1 MPYFPDRIMPLT
13 PKKDEPGSHP
23 GSPISASDYNL
34 HDEQLQAFEEWLLS
48 KDSERGKLRE
58 RVLALLD
65 RANTMIMRN
74 PVRVTSGHALSGTKV
89 RFPRAEV
96 CFLKSP
102 GAMSPSDRVI
112 HVDSTAGF
120 PEDGVITIINDV
132 VPGQSGSDGTYVEWI
147 RYSGKTSDSFLNCER
162 GFLGTTAGTHSRVYP
177 PVSENQPSC
186 VTTPLQTARP
196 ICPPPL
202 IWYPF
207 NFDFFGYR
215 GDIEEI
221 EQQIALEG
229 ASGENP
235 DNGRTFTSG
244 NIDYD
249 AFRAAMGAA
258 SSPDPVEST
267 FNQASENSHPNQIV
281 ETVSSNGLWRE
292 RWITDWS
299 AHRTLS
305 DDAVY
310 RLLMLD
316 GSYGTISE
324 LAHVLRAASPTTFA
338 AGSPGWYMRYAALA
352 ISNRWGPIWLDRGDG
367 SGFLRMRRRERKYFI
382 GGSVRRTNWYDDPIW
397 YNDAVK
403 ILEGSVGIAGSPPGF
418 RYNYVRPVSGWA
430 ILDGRLV
437 SQDPVARAQNRLTP
451 QEAHE
456 VMLASV
462 RAGIVDRFG
471 TIENIGGNRSSGVPV
486 FRGIANVSA
495 GMGGWSQRGKDR
507 GTSPTWPRVALYA
520 DGTVFLYLDSA
531 NDFSN
536 VGQSIVNYST
546 WVHPY

>member
-1 MPYFPDRIMPLT
+1 MPYFPDRIMPLS
-13 PKKDEPGSHP
+13 PKKDAPGSHP
-23 GSPISASDYNL
+23 DSPISASDYNL
-34 HDEQLQAFEEWLLS
+34 HDEQLQAFERWLLS
-48 KDSERGKLRE
+48 KDSERGELRE

-65 RANTMIMRN
+65 RANAMIMKN

-89 RFPRAEV
+89 RFPRADV

-102 GAMSPSDRVI
+102 GAVSPSDRTI
-112 HVDSTAGF
+112 HVDSTTGF
-120 PEDGVITIINDV
+120 PEEGVISIINDV
-132 VPGQSGSDGTYVEWI
+132 IPGQSDAGGTYVEWI

-162 GFLGTTAGTHSRVYP
+162 GLFGTTAGTHSRVYP
-177 PVSENQPSC
+177 PISENQPSC
-186 VTTPLQTARP
+186 VATPLQTVRP

-207 NFDFFGYR
+207 NFNFFGYR

-229 ASGENP
+229 ASGEKP
-235 DNGRTFTSG
+235 DSGRTFSSG

-258 SSPDPVEST
+258 GPPDPIEST
-267 FNQASENSHPNQIV
+267 FSQASKNSYPNEGQEII
-281 ETVSSNGLWRE
+281 SANGLWRE
-292 RWITDWS
+292 RWIPDWS
-299 AHRTLS
+299 AHRMLA
-305 DDAVY
+305 DDAEY
-310 RLLMLD
+310 RLRILD
-316 GSYGTISE
+316 ESYGTISE

-338 AGSPGWYMRYAALA
+338 AGSPGWYIRYPAMA
-352 ISNRWGPIWLDRGDG
+352 IRNRWGPIWHNRADG

-403 ILEGSVGIAGSPPGF
+403 ILKGNVGLPGSPPGF

-437 SQDPVARAQNRLTP
+437 SQDPVARAQNRLTTE
-451 QEAHE
+451 EAHE

-471 TIENIGGNRSSGVPV
+471 TIENIGGGRNGVPV

-495 GMGGWSQRGKDR
+495 GMGSWSQRGKDR
-507 GTSPTWPRVALYA
+507 GTSPTWPRIALYA

-536 VGQSIVNYST
+536 VGQSTVNYST
-546 WVHPY
+546 WVQPY